1 MMAQLRQMNQTRA
14 KQKENS
20 MSNNTNMPASAAT
33 DVPELISDLDG
44 GVFERVLSKALSE
57 TAAAVIDHGKK
68 GEVNLKFKIERISGT
83 YQVRLQH
90 DVKFKRPTSM
100 GSVSEETSSATVLHV
115 GKFGSLSLAQPS
127 LFKEPTQI
135 NIEPKVQTKE

>member
-1 MMAQLRQMNQTRA
+1 MDKTI
-14 KQKENS
+14 S
-20 MSNNTNMPASAAT
+20 MPASAAT

-57 TAAAVIDHGKK
+57 TAAAVIDHGKV
-68 GEVNLKFKIERISGT
+68 GEVSVKFKIECIAGT

-100 GSVSEETSSATVLHV
+100 GSASEETSSATVLHV
-115 GKFGSLSLAQPS
+115 GKFGCLSLAQPS
-127 LFKEPTQI
+127 LLKEPVQI
-135 NIEPKVQTKE
+135 MIEPKANLKE